1 MKIGDRVR
9 EKSTGFIGTIVERD
23 PPELTV
29 EATRFR
35 VQEDEKDG
43 ATLKREG
50 KVGDPPPMST
60 WNKVEALELLTQ
72 VDTAGRKLDTPAGPQ
87 AAAGKDKGAHAG
99 AGSHR

>member
-1 MKIGDRVR
+1 MKLGDRVR
-9 EKSTGFIGTIVERD
+9 EKSTGFIGTIVEAD
-23 PPELTV
+23 PKEGEP
-29 EATRFR
+29 TRFR

-72 VDTAGRKLDTPAGPQ
+72 VDTAGRKLDTAADPQ
-87 AAAGKDKGAHAG
+87 AAAGKDKSARAG
-99 AGSHR
+99 AR